1 MNKKI
6 DKGTLIRT
14 LLLFVALINQ
24 TLALLGFTEIP
35 IGEEEIT
42 STVDLAYLLGSMIF
56 TIVTSLVA
64 WWKNNDVT
72 RKARARRVKEGK

>member
-35 IGEEEIT
+35 ISEEEIT

-72 RKARARRVKEGK
+72 QKARARRVKEEK